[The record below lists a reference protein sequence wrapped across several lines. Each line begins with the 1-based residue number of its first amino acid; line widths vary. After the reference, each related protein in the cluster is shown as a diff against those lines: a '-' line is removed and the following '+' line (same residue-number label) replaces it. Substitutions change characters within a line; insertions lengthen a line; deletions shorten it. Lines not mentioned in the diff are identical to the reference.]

1 MSEKGEGGRRPRSGG
16 LAGLAPGPSFQGRGK
31 GWRKGM
37 ITKRQGMITKPLGRG
52 KGWRKGIAGQTG
64 KSSCRRRKPPASAK
78 LMVCIH
84 DSECTEALRFPAP
97 SLRIGVGSDVVI
109 SAR

>member
-1 MSEKGEGGRRPRSGG
+1 
-16 LAGLAPGPSFQGRGK
+16 
-31 GWRKGM
+31 M